1 MNISYEGIGHLA
13 VTMPAGECAVGQ
25 VCAMGDDGK
34 AAAGAV
40 GGKFCGVVEAVENGM
55 AAVQVAGF
63 VTLGY
68 TDTAPTTGYTTL
80 ACDGNGTVAVNSAG
94 NSYLVVAVDTANN
107 LVTFKL

>member
-13 VTMPAGECAVGQ
+13 VTMPAGECEAGRVCVMGEDGQ
-25 VCAMGDDGK
+25 V
-34 AAAGAV
+34 AGGTA
-40 GGKFCGVVEAVENGM
+40 GSKFCGVVEAVENGM

-68 TDTAPTTGYTTL
+68 TGTAPTTGYANL
-80 ACDGNGTVAVNSAG
+80 ACDGNGTVAVNSTG